1 MFRSRLV
8 DNCFFQFIQT
18 CCLISEHRVP
28 RESVNLDSHAN
39 LMTSHAAHEY
49 NSLIERRPDLLEESR
64 AFLEQSLSDVR
75 FVFGGRM
82 LSPYL
87 RPHFVTRSEWQQ
99 ITETCET
106 VWSAIEKVGRIAP
119 TNSLMLEQI
128 GLTEGERELVA
139 VDPGYEEVSVTSRLD
154 SFLTDDSYQF
164 VELNAECPAGIAYQ
178 DVAAEIFCGLPLMR
192 EFSRNHRVTPMYCR
206 QNMLDALLSIY
217 RRARGRDEK
226 PRIGIVDY
234 KGLPTQREFEL
245 FKEFFE
251 SLGYPTTIADPREL
265 EMRDGKLHHGDI
277 EIDLV
282 YRRVLTT
289 ELLEKI
295 DECKPFVE
303 AYKTGAAVFVNSFRT
318 KYVHKKML
326 FGVLT
331 DERHQQYFSSPE
343 QEAIRRSV
351 PWTRRVEST
360 RTTHGEDAIDLL
372 DYVRANRDTLVLKP
386 NDDYGGH
393 GIFIGW
399 ESDESA
405 WDAAI
410 EQALKGDYLA
420 QERVTTSRELF
431 PFVDESG
438 VHMIEQLLDLDPLLF
453 FGKVRGAFTRL
464 SSSSLANV
472 TSGAGMVPTMIVD

>member
-1 MFRSRLV
+1 M
-8 DNCFFQFIQT
+8 
-18 CCLISEHRVP
+18 P
-28 RESVNLDSHAN
+28 
-39 LMTSHAAHEY
+39 MTSQAAHDY
-49 NSLIERRPDLLEESR
+49 NALIERKPALLEESR
-64 AFLEQSLSDVR
+64 AFLEQRLNEVR

-87 RPHFVTRSEWQQ
+87 RPHFVTRREWQQ
-99 ITETCET
+99 ITKTCET

-119 TNSLMLEQI
+119 TDKVMLEQI
-128 GLTEGERELVA
+128 GLTAGERELVA
-139 VDPGYEEVSVTSRLD
+139 VDPGYENVSVTSRLD
-154 SFLTDDSYQF
+154 SFLTDETYQF

-178 DVAAEIFCGLPLMR
+178 DVAAEIFCELPLMR
-192 EFSRNHRVTPMYCR
+192 EFTQQHRVTPMYCR
-206 QNMLDALLSIY
+206 QSMLDALLTIY
-217 RRARGRDEK
+217 ERVRGRGEK
-226 PRIGIVDY
+226 PQIGIVDY

-251 SLGYPTTIADPREL
+251 SHGYSATIADPRDL
-265 EMRDGKLHHGDI
+265 EMREGKLHYG
-277 EIDLV
+277 EFRIDLV

-295 DECKPFVE
+295 DECKAFVE

-331 DERHQQYFSSPE
+331 DKRHQHYFSGAE

-351 PWTRRVEST
+351 PWTRRIEQAK
-360 RTTHGEDAIDLL
+360 TTYNDEEIDLL
-372 DYVRANRDTLVLKP
+372 EFVRSNRDRLVLKP

-399 ESDESA
+399 ESDAGA
-405 WDAAI
+405 WDEAI
-410 EQALKGDYLA
+410 EKALAGDYAA
-420 QERVTTSRELF
+420 QERVTTSREVF
-431 PFVDESG
+431 PFVDEAG
-438 VHMIEQLLDLDPLLF
+438 VHMIDQLLDLDPLLF
-453 FGKVRGAFTRL
+453 FGQVAGAFTRL

-472 TSGAGMVPTMIVD
+472 TSGAGMVPTMIVE

>member
-1 MFRSRLV
+1 
-8 DNCFFQFIQT
+8 
-18 CCLISEHRVP
+18 
-28 RESVNLDSHAN
+28 
-39 LMTSHAAHEY
+39 MTSQAAHDY
-49 NSLIERRPDLLEESR
+49 NALIEHKPALLDESR
-64 AFLEQSLSDVR
+64 AFLEQRLNEVR

-99 ITETCET
+99 ITRTCET
-106 VWSAIEKVGRIAP
+106 VWGAIEKVGRIAP
-119 TNSLMLEQI
+119 NNKLMLEQI
-128 GLTEGERELVA
+128 GLTEGERDLVA

-154 SFLTDDSYQF
+154 SFLTDETYQF

-178 DVAAEIFCGLPLMR
+178 DVAAEIFRGLPLMR
-192 EFSRNHRVTPMYCR
+192 EFSLDHKVTPMYCR
-206 QNMLDALLSIY
+206 QNMLDALLAIY
-217 RRARGRDEK
+217 ERVRGRAEK
-226 PRIGIVDY
+226 PQIAIVDY

-251 SLGYPTTIADPREL
+251 AHGYSTTIADPRGLEL
-265 EMRDGKLHHGDI
+265 RKGKLHHGDFA
-277 EIDLV
+277 IDLV

-289 ELLEKI
+289 ELLEKV
-295 DECKPFVE
+295 DECGAFVE
-303 AYKTGAAVFVNSFRT
+303 AYKTGATVFVNSFRT

-331 DERHQQYFSSPE
+331 DERHQHHFSDAE

-351 PWTRRVEST
+351 PWTRRIEHAK
-360 RTTHGEDAIDLL
+360 TTYGGEEIDLL
-372 DYVRANRDTLVLKP
+372 EFVRAKRDTLVLKP

-405 WDAAI
+405 WDRAI
-410 EQALKGDYLA
+410 AEALGRDYLA
-420 QERVTTSRELF
+420 QERVTTSREVF
-431 PFVDESG
+431 PFVDETG

-453 FGKVRGAFTRL
+453 FGKVSGAFTRL

-472 TSGAGMVPTMIVD
+472 TSGAGMVPTMIVG

>member
-1 MFRSRLV
+1 M
-8 DNCFFQFIQT
+8 
-18 CCLISEHRVP
+18 P
-28 RESVNLDSHAN
+28 
-39 LMTSHAAHEY
+39 MTSQAAHDY
-49 NSLIERRPDLLEESR
+49 NSLIERKPALLEESR
-64 AFLEQSLSDVR
+64 AFLEQRLNEVR

-87 RPHFVTRSEWQQ
+87 RPHFVTRREWQQ
-99 ITETCET
+99 MTKTCET

-119 TNSLMLEQI
+119 TDKVMLEQI
-128 GLTEGERELVA
+128 GLTAGERELVA
-139 VDPGYEEVSVTSRLD
+139 VDPGYENVSVTSRLD
-154 SFLTDDSYQF
+154 SFLTDETYQF

-192 EFSRNHRVTPMYCR
+192 EFTQQHRVTPMYCR
-206 QNMLDALLSIY
+206 QNMLDALLTIY
-217 RRARGRDEK
+217 ERVRGRGEK
-226 PRIGIVDY
+226 PQIGIVDY

-251 SLGYPTTIADPREL
+251 SHGYLATIADPRDL
-265 EMRDGKLHHGDI
+265 EMREGKLYYDDFR
-277 EIDLV
+277 IDLV

-295 DECKPFVE
+295 DECSAFVE

-331 DERHQQYFSSPE
+331 DKRHQHYFSGAE

-351 PWTRRVEST
+351 PWTRRIEEAK
-360 RTTHGEDAIDLL
+360 TTYKDEEIDLL
-372 DYVRANRDTLVLKP
+372 EFVRSNRDRLVLKP

-399 ESDESA
+399 ESDAGA
-405 WDAAI
+405 WDEAI
-410 EQALKGDYLA
+410 EKALAGDYAA
-420 QERVTTSRELF
+420 QERVTTSREVF
-431 PFVDESG
+431 PFVDETG
-438 VHMIEQLLDLDPLLF
+438 VHMIDQLLDLDPLLF
-453 FGKVRGAFTRL
+453 FGRVAGAFTRL

-472 TSGAGMVPTMIVD
+472 TSGAGMVPTMIVE

>member
-1 MFRSRLV
+1 
-8 DNCFFQFIQT
+8 
-18 CCLISEHRVP
+18 
-28 RESVNLDSHAN
+28 
-39 LMTSHAAHEY
+39 
-49 NSLIERRPDLLEESR
+49 
-64 AFLEQSLSDVR
+64 
-75 FVFGGRM
+75 M

-87 RPHFVTRSEWQQ
+87 RPHFVTRDEWQK

-119 TNSLMLEQI
+119 TDNLVLEQI
-128 GLTEGERELVA
+128 GLTAGERELVS
-139 VDPGYEEVSVTSRLD
+139 VDPGYDNVSVTSRLD
-154 SFLTDDSYQF
+154 SFLTDETYQF

-178 DVAAEIFCGLPLMR
+178 DVAAEIFCELPLMQ
-192 EFSRNHRVTPMYCR
+192 EFSEWHRVTPMLCR
-206 QNMLDALLSIY
+206 QNMLDSLLTIY
-217 RRARGRDEK
+217 DRVRGRGEK
-226 PRIGIVDY
+226 PQIGIIDY

-251 SLGYPTTIADPREL
+251 SHSYAATIADPRDV
-265 EMRDGKLHHGDI
+265 EMRQGKLYHGDFR
-277 EIDLV
+277 IDLV

-295 DECKPFVE
+295 DECKAFVE

-331 DERHQQYFSSPE
+331 DERHQHYFTDSE
-343 QEAIRRSV
+343 RAAIRRSV
-351 PWTRRVEST
+351 PWTRRIEQT
-360 RTTHGEDAIDLL
+360 RTTYNGSEIELL
-372 DYVRANRDTLVLKP
+372 EFVRSNRGRLVLKP

-399 ESDESA
+399 ETDASA
-405 WDAAI
+405 WDSAI
-410 EQALKGDYLA
+410 ETALKGDYLA
-420 QERVTTSRELF
+420 QERVTTSREVF
-431 PFVDESG
+431 PFVDENG

-453 FGKVRGAFTRL
+453 FGRVAGAFTRL

>member
-1 MFRSRLV
+1 V
-8 DNCFFQFIQT
+8 INQAA
-18 CCLISEHRVP
+18 
-28 RESVNLDSHAN
+28 LD
-39 LMTSHAAHEY
+39 Y
-49 NSLIERRPDLLEESR
+49 NALIERDPALLEESR
-64 AFLEQSLSDVR
+64 AFLEERLNDVR

-87 RPHFVTRSEWQQ
+87 RPHFVTRAEWQQ
-99 ITETCET
+99 ITKTCET
-106 VWSAIEKVGRIAP
+106 VWGAIEKIGRIAP
-119 TNSLMLEQI
+119 DNRLMLEQL

-139 VDPGYEEVSVTSRLD
+139 IDPGYEEVSVTSRLD
-154 SFLTDDSYQF
+154 SFLTDETYQF

-178 DVAAEIFCGLPLMR
+178 DVAAEVFCELPVMQ
-192 EFSRNHRVTPMYCR
+192 EFRRKHDVTPMFCR
-206 QNMLDALLSIY
+206 QHMLDALIEIY
-217 RRARGRDEK
+217 ERVRGRGDK
-226 PRIGIVDY
+226 PQIGIVDY

-251 SLGYPTTIADPREL
+251 QHGYLATIADPRDLEL
-265 EMRDGKLHHGDI
+265 REGKLHHGDFR
-277 EIDLV
+277 IDLV

-295 DECKPFVE
+295 DECRQFVE

-326 FGVLT
+326 FGILT
-331 DERHQQYFSSPE
+331 DERHQKHFSEAE
-343 QEAIRRSV
+343 QNAIRSSV
-351 PWTRRVEST
+351 PWTRRVEEVK
-360 RTTHGEDAIDLL
+360 TTYGGREIDLL
-372 DYVRANRDTLVLKP
+372 EFLRTARDLLVLKP

-399 ESDESA
+399 ESDEGA
-405 WDAAI
+405 W
-410 EQALKGDYLA
+410 EQAISKALTGDYLV

-431 PFVDESG
+431 PFVDETG

-453 FGKVRGAFTRL
+453 FGRVRGAFTRL

-472 TSGAGMVPTMIVD
+472 TSGAGMVPTMIAD